1 MSDDA
6 PDITGLAGVLVWTEA
21 PRFPAM
27 RRFYV
32 ETLGLRPRSD
42 RDGFVNF
49 AWDDQRLTVSVHAGV
64 GGPARDPLRLMLNL
78 RVPDIDATHRRLRD
92 AGVAFSRP
100 PEDEPWGGRVATF
113 HDPDGNTL
121 QLMQLPAG
129 D

>member
-21 PRFPAM
+21 ARFPAM

-49 AWDDQRLTVSVHAGV
+49 AWDDQRLTVAVHAGV
-64 GGPARDPLRLMLNL
+64 AGAARDPLRLMLNL
-78 RVPDIDATHRRLRD
+78 RVVDIDAAYRRLAA
-92 AGVAFSRP
+92 AGVAFTRP
-100 PEDEPWGGRVATF
+100 PEMEPWGGRVATF
-113 HDPDGNTL
+113 GDPDGNTL
-121 QLMQLPAG
+121 QLMQLPASG
-129 D
+129 